1 MKMNMPAVIFTLQA
15 RELPAEHRAW
25 LKELGCRK
33 SDRHTEDF
41 PIWWRIDGKGYTLWL
56 SEIRLADST
65 ATPPTWHFKL
75 EALTVLPQVGIER
88 WDMSYESIQQF
99 LRDAR
104 IPYVVS
110 EATNS
115 NA

>member
-1 MKMNMPAVIFTLQA
+1 MNRNLRTVTFTLQA
-15 RELPAEHRAW
+15 REFPAEHTTW

-56 SEIRLADST
+56 SEIMLADSA

-75 EALTVLPQVGIER
+75 ETLAALPPGGEER
-88 WDMSYESIQQF
+88 WDQSYEATEQF
-99 LRDAR
+99 LHDAK
-104 IPYVVS
+104 ISFDVS
-110 EATNS
+110 EAENRD
-115 NA
+115 A